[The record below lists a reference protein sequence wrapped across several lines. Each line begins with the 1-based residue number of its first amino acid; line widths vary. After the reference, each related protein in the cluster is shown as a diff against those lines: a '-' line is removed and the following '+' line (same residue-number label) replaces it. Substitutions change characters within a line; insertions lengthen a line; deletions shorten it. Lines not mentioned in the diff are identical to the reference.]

1 MENSRIE
8 PRRGD
13 DDRRGGEDRRD
24 WNEWATRPA
33 LARARF
39 DDDDVRVRTA
49 DHRPAG
55 FRRPGCPPGLAR
67 QNVYCL
73 PPGQLRR
80 ARHIGQP
87 LAIAGWNYNV
97 PQRYR
102 YRFIDGDRYF
112 YRYGND
118 GAVYR
123 FNRGTNLV
131 SSVIPLTSS
140 GLAFGEPLP
149 LGYEVYNLPLAYRPF
164 YPDTADQLYR
174 YDDNAIYRV
183 NSDNMLVE
191 GIAALLT
198 SGAGGLGGLGIGD
211 MLPSGYDA
219 YNVPLDYRDTYHD
232 TDESMYRYADGS
244 IYEVD
249 PQTRLIESVISLLV

>member
-1 MENSRIE
+1 M
-8 PRRGD
+8 
-13 DDRRGGEDRRD
+13 
-24 WNEWATRPA
+24 
-33 LARARF
+33 
-39 DDDDVRVRTA
+39 
-49 DHRPAG
+49 
-55 FRRPGCPPGLAR
+55 
-67 QNVYCL
+67 
-73 PPGQLRR
+73 RR